1 MKRRKQGVSLLNFGA
16 FTATFVLGSGG
27 AWAATQPPPP
37 VNAKE
42 VLEASPVLQQQP
54 LAPKAEIAPVD
65 VPAITKEAQLKQKSR
80 VRFILTSAVVL
91 GNTVLPEEAIKSIVS
106 QYVGQ
111 SVGAAQLKAIAQKIT
126 ERYHQNGYVT
136 SRCFMPAQKVKRGRV
151 VFQVEEDK
159 LQDLAFQGL
168 ESFDFDKRFFMQFI
182 SDLKGKVVHLPT
194 LEKRLQRLVRVP
206 AQKIQPK
213 LVKVD
218 FGRSNLV
225 LEITPRPDFY
235 DVSFNNMGSR
245 YTGRER
251 LNLTTRRNNLAGRLD
266 SLQAS
271 VQVAQNPRNFSLAN
285 VQYHYPIGSKA
296 GVLSL
301 SASRLDY
308 QLNPKEV
315 GYSAVRYEGGATS
328 YQLQYTQP
336 LLIEKQVNRWLNKL
350 SPRETPLRFEA
361 ETMVGLEIKET
372 TSDTIYNDF
381 NSANFPAGYRTVQ
394 GKDKLVVPM
403 IGVQF
408 QHPDQLFS
416 QTALNRYSLKLIH
429 SWEGFLGSMTQE
441 DIERKRQNV
450 AHSVEPTTG
459 PIGDVQD
466 MKASFYKFYFTY
478 FRTQPLPKGFQFNL
492 SFFWD
497 YTSAKKVP
505 SDYKYTPAGG
515 GVKGYTLNI
524 GVSKKVM
531 PGLILGGG
539 LLSDNAISYH
549 HGATIVCGESK
560 TVNGEYTCSDNRAYL
575 SAQYQKGGWHVNVQ
589 YFTDVKSYD
598 PNGLNFRADLG
609 YRW

>member
-1 MKRRKQGVSLLNFGA
+1 MKSRKQRSRLSKFGA
-16 FTATFVLGSGG
+16 FAVAFVLGGEG
-27 AWAATQPPPP
+27 VWAATQPPPP

-42 VLEASPVLQQQP
+42 ILEATPALQQQP
-54 LAPKAEIAPVD
+54 SSSKAEVSPVE
-65 VPAITKEAQLKQKSR
+65 VPSMIEKRQTGTKSSA
-80 VRFILTSAVVL
+80 RFVLVSAVVL
-91 GNTVLPEEAIKSIVS
+91 GNTVLSEEAVKTIVS
-106 QYVGQ
+106 QYVGK
-111 SVGAAQLKAIAQKIT
+111 SVDATQLKAIAQKIT
-126 ERYHQNGYVT
+126 ELYHQNGYVT
-136 SRCFMPAQKVKRGRV
+136 SRCVMPVQKVKHGRV

-159 LQDLAFQGL
+159 LQDLVFQGP

-182 SDLKGKVVHLPT
+182 SDLRGKVVHLPT

-213 LVKVD
+213 LVKVG

-235 DVSFNNMGSR
+235 DVSLHNMGSR

-251 LNLTTRRNNLAGRLD
+251 LNFTTRWNNLAGRLD

-271 VQVAQNPRNFSLAN
+271 VQVAQNPRNFSLAS
-285 VQYHYPIGSKA
+285 VQYHTPAGPKA

-301 SASRLDY
+301 SVSRLDY
-308 QLNPKEV
+308 QLAPKEV
-315 GYSAVRYEGGATS
+315 GYSAVRYEGGSTS
-328 YQLQYTQP
+328 YRLQYTEP
-336 LLIEKQVNRWLNKL
+336 LLIEKQVNRWLDKF
-350 SPRETPLRFEA
+350 SPREAPLRFEA

-403 IGVQF
+403 VGVQF
-408 QHPDQLFS
+408 QHLDQLFS
-416 QTALNRYSLKLIH
+416 QTAVNRYSIKLVH

-441 DIERKRQNV
+441 DINRKQQNV
-450 AHSVEPTTG
+450 ANNLDPIIG

-466 MKASFYKFYFTY
+466 MKASFYKFYLNY
-478 FRTQPLPKGFQFNL
+478 LRTQPLPKGFQLNL
-492 SFFWD
+492 SFFMD
-497 YTSAKKVP
+497 YTPVKKVP
-505 SDYKYTPAGG
+505 SDYKYIPAGG
-515 GVKGYTLNI
+515 GVRGYTLNV
-524 GVSKKVM
+524 GASRMVK

-549 HGATIVCGESK
+549 HGATTVCGKNK
-560 TVNGEYTCSDNRAYL
+560 TVNGEYSCSDSRAYL
-575 SAQYQKGGWHVNVQ
+575 TAQYKKEEWHLNAQ
-589 YFTDVKSYD
+589 YFTGVKSYD
-598 PNGLNFRADLG
+598 PNGLNFRIDLG

>member
-1 MKRRKQGVSLLNFGA
+1 
-16 FTATFVLGSGG
+16 
-27 AWAATQPPPP
+27 
-37 VNAKE
+37 
-42 VLEASPVLQQQP
+42 
-54 LAPKAEIAPVD
+54 
-65 VPAITKEAQLKQKSR
+65 
-80 VRFILTSAVVL
+80 
-91 GNTVLPEEAIKSIVS
+91 
-106 QYVGQ
+106 
-111 SVGAAQLKAIAQKIT
+111 
-126 ERYHQNGYVT
+126 
-136 SRCFMPAQKVKRGRV
+136 
-151 VFQVEEDK
+151 
-159 LQDLAFQGL
+159 
-168 ESFDFDKRFFMQFI
+168 
-182 SDLKGKVVHLPT
+182 
-194 LEKRLQRLVRVP
+194 
-206 AQKIQPK
+206 
-213 LVKVD
+213 
-218 FGRSNLV
+218 
-225 LEITPRPDFY
+225 
-235 DVSFNNMGSR
+235 
-245 YTGRER
+245 
-251 LNLTTRRNNLAGRLD
+251 
-266 SLQAS
+266 
-271 VQVAQNPRNFSLAN
+271 VAQNPRNFSLAN

-315 GYSAVRYEGGATS
+315 GYSAVRYEGGSTS

-336 LLIEKQVNRWLNKL
+336 LLIEKQVNSWLNKL
-350 SPRETPLRFEA
+350 SPREAPLRFEA

-381 NSANFPAGYRTVQ
+381 NSASFPAGYRTVQ

-478 FRTQPLPKGFQFNL
+478 FRTQPLPKDLLLNL

-505 SDYKYTPAGG
+505 SDYKYTPAGS

-524 GVSKKVM
+524 GVSRKVM

-549 HGATIVCGESK
+549 QGATTVCGESK

-589 YFTDVKSYD
+589 YFTDVKSYN